1 MVSPAKN
8 SGEPTVNGERTELSK
23 PIRRV
28 PSIPDPAHHK
38 ALRAA
43 LKKRGM
49 ADRVAGAISTI
60 WTDPDAVL
68 PQIANPQRR
77 RIPGAYLLV
86 ISGSVYTSRLVPD
99 PLNPRNADHVPF
111 ALAQAIGA
119 PPATFVPAVQEGEGE
134 LAIHVE
140 SREALIEQVDWAI
153 ETTRNRNSPVPD
165 IAEQGIMDPPIGVAT
180 TVYYDAADE
189 SPTTHIVVR
198 EGSSRTSHGLFNLG
212 MEAEK
217 VLFALPRTASVMQAH
232 IDDINSYVGKPA
244 EDILTHEK
252 AAVRC
257 AVTDFELII
266 GVVPDVPG
274 AVDLSQA
281 IKARVAQDHLNTKE
295 PWTDAAKHT
304 ALAEECLIS
313 ARAAGVIRSNAESD
327 WLAGR
332 LTPKEAAAHK
342 LTHFGDD
349 RAAQAVYLFTTNEPQ
364 VHQAVRQ
371 PIALVLTN
379 EPTGR
384 RKRTRITTKTK
395 LPLAVELII
404 REKRGS
410 VADAE
415 LTRFRKALTDALPDD
430 LQKAAWQPTK
440 RSPED
445 LYQAALKEMQAGK
458 EERPSSTELLVRA
471 AYVLAKRNAIGGPR
485 NDLGP
490 GSDRRSA
497 RVVLEALADTESGL
511 RHLRQAIEDD
521 RAGDE
526 PRQVDDQGQP
536 RKDGEGSDLPITND
550 FLRTSLAPKGGVAPQ
565 PLSPTAAVHDHYK
578 RGVQVT
584 KEALRNLEMEM
595 RNLAGLK
602 DGSGMPLI
610 EREGRAH
617 ARLLMDKLQDLAAEA
632 QEWWEKAVE
641 AQSTTANTNASD
653 DEESD
658 AESDEED
665 EGEAA

>member
-1 MVSPAKN
+1 MVSNAKN
-8 SGEPTVNGERTELSK
+8 NGEPTVSGERTELSK

-28 PSIPDPAHHK
+28 PAIPDPAHHK

-43 LKKRGM
+43 LKKRGV
-49 ADRVAGAISTI
+49 ADQVAGAISTI
-60 WTDPDAVL
+60 WTDPASVL

-86 ISGSVYTSRLVPD
+86 VSGSVYTSRLVPD

-111 ALAQAIGA
+111 ALAAAQGA
-119 PPATFVPAVQEGEGE
+119 PPATLVPAVQEGEGE
-134 LAIHVE
+134 LAIHVK

-180 TVYYDAADE
+180 TVHYDGSDE

-217 VLFALPRTASVMQAH
+217 VLFTLPRAASAMQAH
-232 IDDINSYVGKPA
+232 IDEVNSYVSKPA
-244 EDILTHEK
+244 GDILPVEK

-313 ARAAGVIRSNAESD
+313 ARAAGAIRSNAEAD

-342 LTHFGDD
+342 LAPFGDD
-349 RAAQAVYLFTTNEPQ
+349 RAARAVHLFTTNDPQ
-364 VHQAVRQ
+364 IHQAVRQ

-384 RKRTRITTKTK
+384 RKRARITTKTK

-410 VADAE
+410 VTDTE

-430 LQKAAWQPTK
+430 LQKTLWQPTK

-445 LYQAALKEMQAGK
+445 LYQAALKELENGEQ
-458 EERPSSTELLVRA
+458 ERPATTELLVRG
-471 AYVLAKRNAIGGPR
+471 AYVLVKHGSISGPR
-485 NDLGP
+485 NDLGS

-497 RVVLEALADTESGL
+497 GSVLEALADTEPGL

-521 RAGDE
+521 RAGDT

-536 RKDGEGSDLPITND
+536 RKDGEGVDLPISNE
-550 FLRTSLAPKGGVAPQ
+550 FLRNALAPKDGQAPP
-565 PLSPTAAVHDHYK
+565 PLSPAAAANDHYK

-584 KEALRNLEMEM
+584 KEALRSLETEM

-602 DGSGMPLI
+602 DDDGMPLI

-641 AQSTTANTNASD
+641 AQRPAAGSRAAD
-653 DEESD
+653 GEE
-658 AESDEED
+658 
-665 EGEAA
+665 EGEEAA